1 MARVAVNIHVSLE
14 ILDLLRDVVYARLV
28 AQKGDLTVPELVE
41 ELIKDNLAKL
51 EAAAEAVR
59 GPKKPKAVRV
69 ATKG

>member
-1 MARVAVNIHVSLE
+1 MAMVAVNIHVSLE
-14 ILDLLRDVVYARLV
+14 IMDLLRDVVYARLV

-51 EAAAEAVR
+51 EAEAEAVR

>member
-1 MARVAVNIHVSLE
+1 M
-14 ILDLLRDVVYARLV
+14 VYARLV

-51 EAAAEAVR
+51 EAEAEAVR

>member
-51 EAAAEAVR
+51 EAEAEAVR